1 MSNKVCVIGG
11 GNSAHVTAG
20 LVASL
25 TGWECQ
31 MYAGFADEA
40 ERLAEGITLGGIDVC
55 YGPDDG
61 NEVVHGAPTRVSSHA
76 AEVVPGCRVIIL
88 CLPAL
93 AYGINMRQIAAHIDE
108 GAWIGT
114 ICASNGFDW
123 CVDEAM
129 TAVGKS
135 PELYGVFALQNLPWA
150 CRLQEFGRAVD
161 AMGTKPFMEITA
173 RPWSRI
179 QQISQLME
187 ELIRVPCP
195 PVSGG
200 FLGMGLS
207 NLCQVIHPAVM
218 HGNFGSWDGQTPF
231 DEAPLF
237 YQGMSD
243 EAADNM
249 YHVSDEILAVRADLE
264 RRYKGLD
271 MSVVRHI
278 FPWTLRAYGKY
289 ITDTTSLRTRFSSNK
304 AYAGLICPMG
314 PAPGG
319 TGLVP
324 DFSARYLSEDIP
336 YNLVAV
342 RGVAELCG
350 VATPTIDLILEW
362 AQRVMGKEYLVD
374 GRLLGGDLVRT
385 FAPQRFGFSHLEQIP
400 ELASLTG

>member
-1 MSNKVCVIGG
+1 VGG

-25 TGWECQ
+25 PNWECHI
-31 MYAGFADEA
+31 YAGFADEA
-40 ERLAEGITLGGIDVC
+40 ERLSAGIAGGGLDVC
-55 YGPDDG
+55 YGADDG
-61 NEVVHGAPTRVSSHA
+61 NEVVHGAPAKVSA
-76 AEVVPGCRVIIL
+76 RPEEVVPGCKVVIL

-93 AYGINMRQIAAHIDE
+93 AYDINMRQIAAHVDD

-129 TAVGKS
+129 AAVGRQPGS
-135 PELYGVFALQNLPWA
+135 YGVFALQNLPWA

-161 AMGTKPFMEITA
+161 AMGTKPFMELAA
-173 RPWSRI
+173 RPWSGV
-179 QQISQLME
+179 QQISSLMG

-195 PVSGG
+195 PVDGG
-200 FLGMGLS
+200 FMGMGLS

-218 HGNFGSWDGQTPF
+218 HGNFGAWDGQTPY

-249 YHVSDEILAVRADLE
+249 YRLSDEIQAVRADLE
-264 RRYKGLD
+264 ARYPGLD
-271 MSVVRHI
+271 LSVVRHI
-278 FPWTLRAYGKY
+278 FEWTLRAYGKY
-289 ITDTTSLRTRFSSNK
+289 ITDTTNLRTRFSSNK
-304 AYAGLICPMG
+304 AYAGLTCPMV

-319 TGLVP
+319 AGLVP
-324 DFSARYLSEDIP
+324 DFTARYLSEDIP

-350 VATPTIDLILEW
+350 VATPTIDMILSW
-362 AQRVMGKEYLVD
+362 AQQAMGKEYLVD
-374 GRLLGGDLVRT
+374 GKICGGDVPFT
-385 FAPQRFGFSHLEQIP
+385 FAPQRFGLTSLDQIP
-400 ELASLTG
+400 ELAG

>member
-1 MSNKVCVIGG
+1 MINRACVIGG

-20 LVASL
+20 LISSL
-25 TGWECQ
+25 TDWECHVH
-31 MYAGFADEA
+31 AGFADEA
-40 ERLAEGITLGGIDVC
+40 RRLADGISRGGLDVC
-55 YGPDDG
+55 YGADDD
-61 NEVVHGAPTRVSSHA
+61 NRVVHGAPDSVSSVPG
-76 AEVVPGCRVIIL
+76 EVVPGCRVIIL
-88 CLPAL
+88 CVPAL
-93 AYGINMRQIAAHIDE
+93 AYDLNMRQIAAHVDP

-129 TAVGKS
+129 AAVGREPGS
-135 PELYGVFALQNLPWA
+135 YGVFALQNLPWA
-150 CRLQEFGRAVD
+150 CRLQEFGRAVS

-173 RPWSRI
+173 RPWSGVEE
-179 QQISQLME
+179 ISKLME
-187 ELIRVPCP
+187 TLIGVPCP
-195 PVSGG
+195 PVAGG

-218 HGNFGSWDGQTPF
+218 HGNFGHWDGQTPY

-249 YHVSDEILAVRADLE
+249 YHVSDEIMALRADLE
-264 RRYKGLD
+264 QRYDGLD
-271 MSVVRHI
+271 LSVVRHI

-304 AYAGLICPMG
+304 AYAGLVCPMVPG
-314 PAPGG
+314 PAG
-319 TGLVP
+319 GLVP

-350 VATPTIDLILEW
+350 LATPTIDLILTW
-362 AQRVMGKEYLVD
+362 AQGVMGKEYLVGGATC
-374 GRLLGGDLVRT
+374 GRDLART
-385 FAPQRFGFSHLEQIP
+385 FAPQRFGFTRLEQIP
-400 ELASLTG
+400 ELAPAS